1 MNSSFRYVIDAKD
14 GPIELFYINI
24 FREIYFYVLIS

>member
-1 MNSSFRYVIDAKD
+1 MNSSFRYIIGAKN
-14 GPIELFYINI
+14 GPIELLYMNI